1 MSRGRE
7 RGGGRSGRGGSQG
20 GGIEGGMG
28 GGQQAKRL
36 FGSKSSP
43 RSSSTYNNC
52 SRRKGTRSLVCG
64 ARRRTRRDGEEEEE
78 EEESDEEYGHNSE
91 IAALESYTESA
102 RERALLVRATVDGH
116 EAQVLVFKGFS
127 SSLSGRT
134 SYDPSRSVLPGR
146 AIIKSIDVIRGPFDP
161 SNIEYLEKDLTWEAF
176 QSRLQPP
183 FDNV

>member
-1 MSRGRE
+1 MLIHSILYPVKSVNRLPT
-7 RGGGRSGRGGSQG
+7 Q
-20 GGIEGGMG
+20 
-28 GGQQAKRL
+28 L

-43 RSSSTYNNC
+43 RSSSTYNNNC
-52 SRRKGTRSLVCG
+52 SRRRTRSLLCV
-64 ARRRTRRDGEEEEE
+64 ARRRTRRDCE

-91 IAALESYTESA
+91 IAALESYTESV
-102 RERALLVRATVDGH
+102 REKALLVRATVDGH

-146 AIIKSIDVIRGPFDP
+146 AIIKSIDVIRGPFDH